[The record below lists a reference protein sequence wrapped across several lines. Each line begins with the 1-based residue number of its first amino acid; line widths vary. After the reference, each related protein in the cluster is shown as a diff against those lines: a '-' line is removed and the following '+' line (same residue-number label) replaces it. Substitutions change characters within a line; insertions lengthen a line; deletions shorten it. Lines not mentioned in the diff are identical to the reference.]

1 MLHFTEMFRDIIQ
14 SSIDILWIHMIIIF
28 RWHRLGISVKGNS
41 VTAIIDCKKQ
51 QNREIKREA
60 KDRIIH
66 DGIILLAQQID
77 DNTFFEVCF
86 FLFLTF

>member
-1 MLHFTEMFRDIIQ
+1 
-14 SSIDILWIHMIIIF
+14 MIS

-86 FLFLTF
+86 FLSYYSRNFPYTL